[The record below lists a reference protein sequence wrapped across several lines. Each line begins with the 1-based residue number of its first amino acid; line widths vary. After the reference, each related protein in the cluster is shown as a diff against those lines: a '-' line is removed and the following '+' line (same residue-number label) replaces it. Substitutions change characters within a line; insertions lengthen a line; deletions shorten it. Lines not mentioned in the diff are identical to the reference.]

1 MKTAE
6 LDGVLLDYW
15 TARADGRTAK
25 IVRPGE
31 KINRMMVDCDTC
43 IALTP
48 GYAKW
53 WQPFHVYWGSAGPI
67 IEREKISIERI
78 GDDATGD
85 RTAYAYTIDAP
96 LDGQHA
102 DTALIAAMR
111 AFVSSKFGDEVPDE
125 VQS

>member
-31 KINRMMVDCDTC
+31 KINRIMVDCDMC

-67 IEREKISIERI
+67 IEREHI
-78 GDDATGD
+78 GVTFGKFAGQWH
-85 RTAYAYTIDAP
+85 ALV
-96 LDGQHA
+96 LDGHIVP
-102 DTALIAAMR
+102 TPTMTGPTPMIAAMR
-111 AFVSSKFGDEVPDE
+111 AFVRMKFGDEVPDE